1 MSPVLNSEHPAIA
14 MFRGFVIRRICK
26 TPAFPKGAM
35 YSPIFAVEL
44 VPRRVS
50 ASSPVIAFIASTQ
63 RVIYMFTD
71 IETPVERRAYKHNTA
86 QSEDYP
92 NQQGVLRHLG
102 VQKDL
107 QAVSPGLAK
116 LRHLGG
122 QPGLH
127 GISPGLGGVTL
138 PAASLSRRVRSR

>member
-1 MSPVLNSEHPAIA
+1 
-14 MFRGFVIRRICK
+14 
-26 TPAFPKGAM
+26 
-35 YSPIFAVEL
+35 
-44 VPRRVS
+44 
-50 ASSPVIAFIASTQ
+50 
-63 RVIYMFTD
+63 MFTD

-138 PAASLSRRVRSR
+138 PAAFPSRRVRTW